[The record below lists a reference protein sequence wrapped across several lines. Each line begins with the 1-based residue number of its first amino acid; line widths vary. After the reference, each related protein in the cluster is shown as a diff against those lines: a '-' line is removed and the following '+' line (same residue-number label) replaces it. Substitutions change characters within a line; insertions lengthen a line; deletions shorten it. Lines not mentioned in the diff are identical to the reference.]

1 MKKLW
6 LISLFTMPIAATPLT
21 EKLAKEIVKEFPK
34 GSRVT
39 VERVRT
45 NVPVSGQV
53 EVTSMS
59 PSPAMGLVTFQ
70 AIEPRGSQ
78 TVNGTAF
85 VRVWSKI
92 AVATRPIQH
101 KETFNPKNVA
111 FEERELSQLLGRGYF
126 STPNAVLEKRAR
138 GYIRAGQTLGINN
151 TDTAMQIESG
161 KIVDMVKN
169 SGMISVAAKVRAIDS
184 GRPGDMIRVENP
196 ASKKILTAK
205 VVTSESVEV
214 N

>member
-1 MKKLW
+1 MNKLW
-6 LISLFTMPIAATPLT
+6 LLSLFTMPVAAIPLAD
-21 EKLAKEIVKEFPK
+21 KLAKEIGKEFPK

-45 NVPVSGQV
+45 NVPFNGNA
-53 EVTSMS
+53 EITSLS
-59 PSPAMGLVTFQ
+59 PSPALGLITFQ
-70 AIEPRGSQ
+70 ASPVDGSHS
-78 TVNGTAF
+78 VSGTAF

-101 KETFNPKNVA
+101 KESFTPKNVA
-111 FEERELSQLLGRGYF
+111 FEERELSQLLGRSF
-126 STPNAVLEKRAR
+126 FFTPTAVLEKRAK
-138 GYIRAGQTLGINN
+138 GFIRAGQPLGINN

-161 KIVDMVKN
+161 KLVDMVKSN
-169 SGMISVAAKVRAIDS
+169 GMITVSARVRAIDS

-196 ASKKILTAK
+196 ASRKIMTAK